1 MGIFSQMNNTSGAAP
16 AFDGSRWEPVL
27 RSMDIKFGTDD
38 EGDHF
43 GDWDGARVWFEAKG
57 EQREILVVRAV
68 MDVRPPLDAYASV
81 ALVANDWNGEHMW
94 PRTYVVRTDT
104 ECVIVA
110 DLVIDLE
117 TGASDDFL
125 RQQVRCALST
135 AFEFAEH
142 LPKVLPESAGWRN
155 VGAE

>member
-81 ALVANDWNGEHMW
+81 RWS
-94 PRTYVVRTDT
+94 RT
-104 ECVIVA
+104 
-110 DLVIDLE
+110 
-117 TGASDDFL
+117 TGTASTCGP
-125 RQQVRCALST
+125 VPT
-135 AFEFAEH
+135 W
-142 LPKVLPESAGWRN
+142 SAPTPS
-155 VGAE
+155 A